1 MSRDTTS
8 IDEQIEAV
16 ALGIIDH
23 VNGEHDDAVLLLAQV
38 LGGRPDATAAS
49 VTAIDSRRVRLE
61 VNGDVLELAFSEPVT
76 QVDEVSERLIAL
88 VAAARAAAPERP
100 LTSIEEHDDELRG
113 IRTFFTSVARVGA
126 LSPGVRRITF
136 AGGDVNEID
145 WLSPDQFVYLLLPP
159 AGATKLTIDRDF
171 TWEGVREMPVDQQPR
186 GAYYTVRH
194 LRADEGEL
202 DIDVVLHG
210 DDGPAG
216 AWAARAVPGDVAALW
231 GPRTAWEPPAVT
243 STYLLVADD
252 TAFPAL
258 GAILEHLSAVQ
269 PWATVHAIVEL
280 GDRRECQPLA
290 ELPGRHVR
298 WLFRD
303 GLAPGTTT
311 GLVDEVRRLTSEA
324 EWPRSGVYAW
334 GGGESRAM
342 TAVRRHLRDD
352 VGLSRSEVSM
362 VGYWRRAEHAGED

>member
-1 MSRDTTS
+1 MSTDTTD
-8 IDEQIEAV
+8 IDEQIAAV
-16 ALGIIDH
+16 AAGIIDH

-61 VNGDVLELAFSEPVT
+61 VHGDVLDLAFAEPAT
-76 QVDEVSERLIAL
+76 QVAEVSERLIAL
-88 VAAARAAAPERP
+88 VAVARAAAPERP
-100 LTSIEEHDDELRG
+100 LTSIEEHRDELRG
-113 IRTFFTSVARVGA
+113 IRTFFTSVARVRA

-136 AGGDVNEID
+136 AGGDVHEIS

-159 AGATKLTIDRDF
+159 AGSTEMSIDRDF

-194 LRADEGEL
+194 LRADEDEL

-216 AWAARAVPGDVAALW
+216 AWAARATVGDIAALW
-231 GPRTAWEPPAVT
+231 GPRTAWGPPAAT

-258 GAILEHLSAVQ
+258 QAIVEHLSEIQ

-280 GDRRECQPLA
+280 ADRHECQPLA
-290 ELPGRHVR
+290 ELPRRHVR

-303 GLAPGTTT
+303 GAAPGTTT
-311 GLVDEVRRLTSEA
+311 TLVDEVCRLTNDA

-334 GGGESRAM
+334 GGGESRSM
-342 TAVRRHLRDD
+342 TAVRRHLRDE

-362 VGYWRRAEHAGED
+362 VGYWRRDEHADDD